1 MSTMAARHVPRIV
14 VHGIRALV
22 RRATSSAAMLA
33 AVTILAGGLACGG
46 SHTTSAQA
54 PPPAPAPS
62 ITAFTCN
69 QYLFSGQGA
78 LLQWVVSGA
87 TTISIDQGIGA
98 ITGTSFWI
106 HPTTTTTYTL
116 TASNPSGTTTATC
129 TQTVYPATVGT
140 ASMLA
145 SIPNIPLVD
154 GPAASARF
162 NYTSGVALDA
172 SGNLYVT
179 DYGNQAIRMISPQG
193 IVTTPLANLPAGPS
207 AIAVGPSGNVYFS
220 MGYSICELTAGGTL
234 TTLAGSASQAGSV
247 DETGASAR
255 FSDPSGLAVDASEQ
269 VYVSDTANH
278 TIRRITPQGVVTTLA
293 GSAGQTGNADGTGS
307 SVRFSAP
314 KGLVVGPSGN
324 ILVVDSG
331 NGAIRSVTPQG
342 VVTTLPPWPTTLPL
356 WTPTSLAASSDGTL
370 FVGGSNSII
379 KIAPGGMVITLAGK
393 EGEFG
398 LSNGTG
404 SAARFSNITGL
415 AVDASGNVC
424 AADYQNSMIR
434 LVTSGGGV
442 STLAGGPFYPSFGPV
457 NLGVDPFGDVF
468 MPDSNN
474 TILKITP
481 AGSVSTFAGIPNQSG
496 SADGPGVQALFGYPA
511 ATAVDG
517 VGNVYVTDQLNATV
531 RKITPSGQVTTLAG
545 MAGQKGSQDG
555 LGSAARFNAPTGIA
569 VDGQG
574 DVYVTDGGASI
585 RKLTPAGNV
594 TTLAGAAGQFGFT
607 DGAGASAR
615 FNHVYGIAV
624 DASGTVFVADGWN
637 AAVRKITPDGVVTT
651 LPFLAGWLGSA
662 GAATAGPLLFSPTGI
677 ALDGSGNVYVSD
689 FLGSAIWQLSP
700 TGIASPVPSLNG
712 IDTLN
717 FHGTGLAL
725 WGGKFY
731 SGSPW
736 GVELISFY

>member
-1 MSTMAARHVPRIV
+1 MSTMAVRQVPRIV
-14 VHGIRALV
+14 ACRIRA
-22 RRATSSAAMLA
+22 RIRQTTSSAAMLA
-33 AVTILAGGLACGG
+33 GVTFLAGGLACGG
-46 SHTTSAQA
+46 SHTTSTQS
-54 PPPAPAPS
+54 PSPAPSPS

-69 QYLFSGQGA
+69 QNLLSGQSG
-78 LLQWVVSGA
+78 LLQWTVSGA
-87 TTISIDQGIGA
+87 TSISIDQGIGA

-140 ASMLA
+140 TSMLA
-145 SIPNIPLVD
+145 NIPNVPLVD
-154 GPAASARF
+154 GPTASARF

-207 AIAVGPSGNVYFS
+207 AIAMGPSGNVYFS

-234 TTLAGSASQAGSV
+234 TTLAGSTTQAGSV
-247 DETGASAR
+247 DETGSSAR
-255 FSDPSGLAVDASEQ
+255 FSYPSGLAVDASEN
-269 VYVSDTANH
+269 VYVSDTANN
-278 TIRRITPQGVVTTLA
+278 TIRMVTPQGVVTTLA
-293 GSAGQTGNADGTGS
+293 GSAGQTGNANGTGS
-307 SVRFSAP
+307 SARFSAP
-314 KGLVVGPSGN
+314 KGIVVGPSGN
-324 ILVVDSG
+324 ILLVDSG
-331 NGAIRSVTPQG
+331 NWAIRSITPQG

-356 WTPTSLAASSDGTL
+356 WTPTSLAASADGTL
-370 FVGGSNSII
+370 FVGGSNSIV
-379 KIAPGGMVITLAGK
+379 KITPGGMVTTLAGK
-393 EGEFG
+393 EGEYG

-404 SAARFSNITGL
+404 SAARFSNITGM

-424 AADYQNSMIR
+424 AADYQNSVIR

-442 STLAGGPFYPSFGPV
+442 STLAGGLFYPSFGPV
-457 NLGVDPFGDVF
+457 NLGVDSFGDVF

-481 AGSVSTFAGIPNQSG
+481 AGSVSAFAGIPNQSG
-496 SADGPGVQALFGYPA
+496 SADGPGLQALFGHPA

-517 VGNVYVTDQLNATV
+517 TGNVYVTDQLNATI
-531 RKITPSGQVTTLAG
+531 RKITPSGQVSTLAG

-555 LGSAARFNAPTGIA
+555 FGPAARFNAPTGIA

-574 DVYVTDGGASI
+574 NVYVTDGGASI
-585 RKLTPAGNV
+585 RKLTPDGNV

-607 DGAGASAR
+607 DGTGASAR
-615 FNHVYGIAV
+615 FNNIYGIAV
-624 DASGTVFVADGWN
+624 DASGIVFVADGWN

-651 LPFLAGWLGSA
+651 LRFSAGWLGSA
-662 GAATAGPLLFSPTGI
+662 GAATAGPLLFLPMGI

-689 FLGSAIWQLSP
+689 FLGQAVWQLSP
-700 TGIASPVPSLNG
+700 TGIASPVPSLNA

-717 FHGTGLAL
+717 FHGTGLAF
-725 WGGKFY
+725 WGGRFY